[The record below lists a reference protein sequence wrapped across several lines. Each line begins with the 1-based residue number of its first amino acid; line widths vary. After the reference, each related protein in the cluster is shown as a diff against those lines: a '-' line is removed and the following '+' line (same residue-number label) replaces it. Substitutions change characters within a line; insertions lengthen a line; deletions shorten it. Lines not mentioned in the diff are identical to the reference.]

1 MRIAT
6 HNLKIVLIDN
16 PPTLETD
23 VKVIPSFDRLDLIPL
38 LVAWIEAVVGGR
50 VSAQANPAIL
60 NARL

>member
-23 VKVIPSFDRLDLIPL
+23 VKVTPSFDRLDLIPL